1 MLQWPREA
9 INSMIERAI
18 LDAEMRGVKVLSLG
32 LLNQAS
38 KLTLFSYSLKEKKIK
53 FINAFIISLGVM
65 NNMLYVTSS
74 NIMRPIPCM

>member
-38 KLTLFSYSLKEKKIK
+38 KLTLFSYSLKEKKKKKIH
-53 FINAFIISLGVM
+53 
-65 NNMLYVTSS
+65 
-74 NIMRPIPCM
+74 

>member
-18 LDAEMRGVKVLSLG
+18 LDAEVKGVKVLSLG

-38 KLTLFSYSLKEKKIK
+38 KFKYLFAYIKCMRYLLLNSYVHACICVLTE
-53 FINAFIISLGVM
+53 ISWTLM
-65 NNMLYVTSS
+65 
-74 NIMRPIPCM
+74 